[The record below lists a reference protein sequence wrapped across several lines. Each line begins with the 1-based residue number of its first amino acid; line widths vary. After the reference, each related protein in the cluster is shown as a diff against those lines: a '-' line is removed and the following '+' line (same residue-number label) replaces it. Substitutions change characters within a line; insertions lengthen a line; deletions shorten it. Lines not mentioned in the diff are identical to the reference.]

1 MERPVLERPVWGGGW
16 KVLYILLLLLL
27 LLAVLAVAIFGT
39 VAVIL
44 LFVVGPIRW
53 VVTIFRFVMVVVTV
67 VRRDQAKK

>member
-1 MERPVLERPVWGGGW
+1 
-16 KVLYILLLLLL
+16 LYILLLLLLL